1 MEVGRASSEGLK
13 ERLKMTRYL
22 WMTVTAAC
30 LLLGQAPAQAYTVPE
45 IVAKAKPAVVKIVT
59 IDEKGSTSQLSTG
72 FFISSDGQAV
82 TNRHVIEGAASI
94 AAVNNNGAVFLFERV
109 VVQPVGVD
117 LVILK
122 FRATDVPF
130 LTLGKSTTAVE
141 GQKVIVIGNPTGLT
155 GTASD
160 GIISAFRENRSLL
173 QITAPIS
180 PGWRG
185 SPVMDE
191 DGQVIGVATL
201 LIVEGQ
207 NLNFAIAVEEVSA
220 ALQQPPS
227 QQVIG
232 SGLPTP
238 TPAIDA
244 TVYYKSGV
252 ASLGKLDYT
261 KAIGDFTEAI
271 RLDPNYTHAYT
282 DRGAAYSKKGDYA
295 KAISDFSEAI
305 RLDSNFALAYYN
317 RGLAYANKGNYDKAI
332 SDYTEAIRLDPN
344 YTQAYT
350 NRGAAYAEKHNHA
363 EAISDFTEAIRLD
376 PNDALAYF
384 NRGRTYYAQG
394 KLRKAISDYSEAIR
408 LDPNYTHA
416 YTNRGAA
423 YSKKGDYAEAIS
435 DFTEAIRL
443 DPNDALAYNNR
454 EIAYLRTGKRAK
466 ANADFAT
473 AKRLKAGR

>member
-1 MEVGRASSEGLK
+1 
-13 ERLKMTRYL
+13 MTRYL

-94 AAVNNNGAVFLFERV
+94 AGVNNNGAVFLFERV

-180 PGWRG
+180 PGWSG

-191 DGQVIGVATL
+191 NGQVIGVATL
-201 LIVEGQ
+201 QIVEGQ

-282 DRGAAYSKKGDYA
+282 DRGAAYSKKGDY
-295 KAISDFSEAI
+295 
-305 RLDSNFALAYYN
+305 
-317 RGLAYANKGNYDKAI
+317 DKAI

-384 NRGRTYYAQG
+384 
-394 KLRKAISDYSEAIR
+394 D
-408 LDPNYTHA
+408 
-416 YTNRGAA
+416 RGAA
-423 YSKKGDYAEAIS
+423 YCKKGGYAEAIS

-443 DPNDALAYNNR
+443 DPNDALAY
-454 EIAYLRTGKRAK
+454 
-466 ANADFAT
+466 
-473 AKRLKAGR
+473 

>member
-1 MEVGRASSEGLK
+1 
-13 ERLKMTRYL
+13 
-22 WMTVTAAC
+22 MTVTAAC

-59 IDEKGSTSQLSTG
+59 IDEKGSASQLSTG

-180 PGWRG
+180 PGWSG

-191 DGQVIGVATL
+191 NGQVIGVATL
-201 LIVEGQ
+201 QIVEGQ

-282 DRGAAYSKKGDYA
+282 NRGAAHSKKGDYA
-295 KAISDFSEAI
+295 EAI
-305 RLDSNFALAYYN
+305 
-317 RGLAYANKGNYDKAI
+317 
-332 SDYTEAIRLDPN
+332 T
-344 YTQAYT
+344 
-350 NRGAAYAEKHNHA
+350 
-363 EAISDFTEAIRLD
+363 DFTEAIRLD

-384 NRGRTYYAQG
+384 NRGRTYYTQG
-394 KLRKAISDYSEAIR
+394 KLHKAISDYSEAIR

-423 YSKKGDYAEAIS
+423 YSKKGDYAKAIS
-435 DFTEAIRL
+435 DFTKAVRL
-443 DPNDALAYNNR
+443 DSNDALAYNNR
-454 EIAYLRTGKRAK
+454 GIAYLRTGKRAK